1 MNQRFLIPLLIIV
14 TLVGVIGWAGYT
26 SWKEVAH
33 IQRELH
39 SPALARMLAQS
50 DQWSAEDHA
59 ALLDLVAEART
70 SLTAFRGWM
79 VASCVGVFVLAMVL
93 VHTVQRQMI
102 APLESQLVETKAII
116 ARQEKL
122 ASLGVLAAGVAHE
135 IRNPLTAIKARL
147 FSQTRRLQRDSPE
160 HVDAVFINDEI
171 DRLEQ
176 IVKDFLQFA
185 RPSEPHLG
193 DTTAAIFLHGV
204 RELLAPEL
212 KLREIELRLD
222 ATGDFPVKMDAAQIK
237 QVMINLIRN
246 AAESIDRAGTIT
258 LRARSTFLR
267 LESRGAAA
275 VALDVE
281 DSGPGIPPEVQ
292 ARLFDPFFTTK
303 EAGTG
308 LGLAIAERIVQR
320 HGGLLQFR
328 TQMQRG
334 TTFSVILPAAISV
347 DDSVR

>member
-1 MNQRFLIPLLIIV
+1 MNRRLIFLLLIIAS
-14 TLVGVIGWAGYT
+14 LVGAIGWAGYT
-26 SWKEVAH
+26 SWKEATD

-39 SPALARMLAQS
+39 SAALARILAQS
-50 DQWSAEDHA
+50 ERWAGEDHE
-59 ALLDLVAEART
+59 ALLTLVAEARS
-70 SLTAFRGWM
+70 SLAAFRGWLA
-79 VASCVGVFVLAMVL
+79 VSCAGLLVLGVVL

-102 APLESQLVETKAII
+102 APLESQLAETKAVI

-147 FSQTRRLQRDSPE
+147 FSQTKRLQRDSPE
-160 HVDAVFINDEI
+160 HGDALFIDDEI
-171 DRLEQ
+171 NRLER

-185 RPSEPHLG
+185 RPPEPHLG
-193 DTTAAIFLHGV
+193 RTTAGSFLRDV

-212 KLREIELRLD
+212 QAQAIDLRLD
-222 ATGDFPVKMDAAQIK
+222 APEDFPLLMDAAQIK

-246 AAESIDRAGTIT
+246 AAESIGRTGTIT
-258 LRARSTFLR
+258 LRARSTFLPVEPR
-267 LESRGAAA
+267 ETAA
-275 VALDVE
+275 VALEVE
-281 DSGPGIPPEVQ
+281 DTGPGIPPEVQ

-320 HGGLLQFR
+320 HGGVLQFR
-328 TQMQRG
+328 TEIQRG
-334 TTFSVILPAAISV
+334 TTFSVILPAVPA
-347 DDSVR
+347 DEPAR